1 MISKWV
7 AIVLLMVCIGNSP
20 LLLAEKGKVKVIVFD
35 FGSVI
40 VKTNKQQVGSFLA
53 KSLNIKP
60 EQAAEALNLRKEN
73 TDGGVDE
80 NTFWL
85 SYARNNNIEV
95 PNNWFAALDQ
105 AKLEALDE
113 IPGMVALVKSL
124 QRQGYQTALL
134 SNVRGSQAAIKSKL
148 GLYELFHP
156 VLLSYEIGAKKP
168 DQKAFEIL
176 LTRLK
181 VSPEEI
187 IFIDNKQRNVD
198 AANKLGIDAILFT
211 TAEQLKKD
219 LKERGIEVSISNPQ
233 TKIVGSSIAE

>member
-1 MISKWV
+1 MINQWI
-7 AIVLLMVCIGNSP
+7 AMMLLMVCLAPSG
-20 LLLAEKGKVKVIVFD
+20 LLAEKAKVKIIVFD

-40 VKTNKQQVGSFLA
+40 VKTNKQQVSGFLV
-53 KSLNIKP
+53 KSLRITP

-73 TDGGVDE
+73 TDGGMEE
-80 NTFWL
+80 NAFWL
-85 SYARNNNIEV
+85 SYAQKNNIDIPEG
-95 PNNWFAALDQ
+95 WFAAFDQ

-113 IPGMVALVKSL
+113 IPGMIDLVKSL

-168 DQKAFEIL
+168 DPKAFEIL
-176 LTRLK
+176 LSRLK
-181 VSPEEI
+181 VEPKEV

-198 AANKLGIDAILFT
+198 AAGKLGIDGVVFT
-211 TAEQLKKD
+211 NAEQLKHD
-219 LKERGIEVSISNPQ
+219 LKERGIEVSLSKHHSPG
-233 TKIVGSSIAE
+233 KPL